1 MVWVIVAI
9 FSAVVLSLAKMLQI
23 IGEYIDESMEE
34 IGGIDGIDEE
44 EIM

>member
-1 MVWVIVAI
+1 MAV
-9 FSAVVLSLAKMLQI
+9 FSALILVLAKILQI
-23 IGEYIDESMEE
+23 IGEYIEESMDE

>member
-1 MVWVIVAI
+1 MLWIIMVIFAAAI
-9 FSAVVLSLAKMLQI
+9 LILAKILQI
-23 IGEYIDESMEE
+23 IGEYIEESMEE

>member
-1 MVWVIVAI
+1 MIWLILAI
-9 FSAVVLSLAKMLQI
+9 FLAIILTLAKIIQI

-34 IGGIDGIDEE
+34 IGDIDDIDEH

>member
-1 MVWVIVAI
+1 MLWIIMVI
-9 FSAVVLSLAKMLQI
+9 FATVVLILAKMLQI
-23 IGEYIDESMEE
+23 IGEYIEESMDE

>member
-1 MVWVIVAI
+1 MIWLILAI
-9 FSAVVLSLAKMLQI
+9 FLATILTLAKIIQI

-34 IGGIDGIDEE
+34 IGDIDDIDEH

>member
-1 MVWVIVAI
+1 MIWLIFAI
-9 FSAVVLSLAKMLQI
+9 FSATILTLAKIVQI

-34 IGGIDGIDEE
+34 IGDIDGIDEH

>member
-1 MVWVIVAI
+1 MIWLILAI
-9 FSAVVLSLAKMLQI
+9 FSATILTLAKIVQI

-34 IGGIDGIDEE
+34 IGDIDDIDEH